1 MKNANVKFGTFYLQ
15 VYMRIQTH
23 AYIQDNMHAYIIS
36 DIEKSVKD
44 TVDFN
49 ILKLIKVI
57 NSFIIY
63 LFKNAKYFKHSKTFI
78 KKQKLTTYMPT
89 TLI

>member
-1 MKNANVKFGTFYLQ
+1 MKNVNVKFGTFYLQ

-23 AYIQDNMHAYIIS
+23 AYIQDNRHVYIIS
-36 DIEKSVKD
+36 DTEMGVKD
-44 TVDFN
+44 TIDFN

-63 LFKNAKYFKHSKTFI
+63 LFKNAMYFKHSKTFI
-78 KKQKLTTYMPT
+78 KKAKIDY
-89 TLI
+89 

>member
-1 MKNANVKFGTFYLQ
+1 MG
-15 VYMRIQTH
+15 
-23 AYIQDNMHAYIIS
+23 
-36 DIEKSVKD
+36 VKD
-44 TVDFN
+44 TIDFN

-63 LFKNAKYFKHSKTFI
+63 LFKNAMYFKHSKTFI
-78 KKQKLTTYMPT
+78 KKQKLTTNMPA